1 MPTTV
6 PILQMGKKREGEEG
20 NSPSQVLNIHSCV
33 IHKTI
38 LSVYEIGVIGPI
50 FHMGKL
56 RLRVCKDYVAKLV
69 AKPDPLHDS
78 SV

>member
-1 MPTTV
+1 MY
-6 PILQMGKKREGEEG
+6 
-20 NSPSQVLNIHSCV
+20 SCV

-50 FHMGKL
+50 SHMGKL
-56 RLRVCKDYVAKLV
+56 RLRMCKDYVAKLV
-69 AKPDPLHDS
+69 AKPDSLHDS